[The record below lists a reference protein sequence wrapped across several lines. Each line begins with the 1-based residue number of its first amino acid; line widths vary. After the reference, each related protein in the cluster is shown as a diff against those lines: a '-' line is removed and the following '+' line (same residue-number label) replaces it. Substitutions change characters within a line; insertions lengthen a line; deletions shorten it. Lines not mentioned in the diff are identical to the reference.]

1 MPLTE
6 KGLAKLLKPYRVETK
21 TIRIGSNP
29 NDVMRGYESDEVLK
43 AAERFVDVKTEEDE
57 VREADT
63 DFM

>member
-1 MPLTE
+1 
-6 KGLAKLLKPYRVETK
+6 LKPYRVETK